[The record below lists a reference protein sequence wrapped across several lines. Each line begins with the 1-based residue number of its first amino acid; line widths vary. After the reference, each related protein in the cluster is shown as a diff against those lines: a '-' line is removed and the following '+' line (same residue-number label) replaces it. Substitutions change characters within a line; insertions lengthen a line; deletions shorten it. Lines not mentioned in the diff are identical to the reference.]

1 METWRLLRDG
11 PNGPGTPAW
20 NMAVDESLLRLAT
33 GPVLRL
39 YEWSV
44 PAVSLGYFQPAAV
57 APAGR
62 PCVRRYTGGGLVDHA
77 RDVTYTVAA
86 PRAHPLGLLST
97 AESYSR
103 LHAAVAAA
111 LQDIGLDAVLSPVC
125 DAGDNPACFQKAVKF
140 DVLHQGKKVAGAA
153 QRRTCS
159 SKAASSSPTPPSTP
173 PSAPTSPPPSPAPSA
188 SPSPPPTPANS
199 PPPKP
204 PWPRNWNATA
214 TPPRPGIGSS
224 ENVSFPLYFCTSPGP
239 SCKQERST
247 GWLESGSRFF
257 TGLNTSHR
265 PAKNGS

>member
-153 QRRTCS
+153 QRRTRS
-159 SKAASSSPTPPSTP
+159 GMLQQGSILLPD
-173 PSAPTSPPPSPAPSA
+173 PPPHPP
-188 SPSPPPTPANS
+188 PPPPPPPPLPPPPTRT
-199 PPPKP
+199 PPPP
-204 PWPRNWNATA
+204 PPPH
-214 TPPRPGIGSS
+214 TPPP
-224 ENVSFPLYFCTSPGP
+224 PPP
-239 SCKQERST
+239 PHQE
-247 GWLESGSRFF
+247 LERDRYA
-257 TGLNTSHR
+257 TEAWNR
-265 PAKNGS
+265 QQ